1 MDPHLHPC
9 LDLDR
14 ILKRAGRDG
23 NAFATDDRAPT
34 LHINFFIRSVSIHI
48 GAEIQAGP
56 VKLLE

>member
-23 NAFATDDRAPT
+23 DVFATDHRAPA
-34 LHINFFIRSVSIHI
+34 LRINFFIRSVTIHV

-56 VKLLE
+56 VELLE